1 MKFID
6 NMKQFTEDEMIDFV
20 LQKIHYSCNGFY
32 DEECRS
38 EGYLNCRDCVQ
49 KMLNRE
55 IKE

>member
-6 NMKQFTEDEMIDFV
+6 KMKQFTEDEMIDFV
-20 LQKIHYSCNGFY
+20 LQKIYYSCNGFY

-49 KMLNRE
+49 QMLNRE